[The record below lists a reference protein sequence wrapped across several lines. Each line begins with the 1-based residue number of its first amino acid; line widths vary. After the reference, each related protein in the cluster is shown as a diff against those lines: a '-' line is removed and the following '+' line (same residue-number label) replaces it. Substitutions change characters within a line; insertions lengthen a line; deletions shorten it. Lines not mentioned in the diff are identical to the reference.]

1 MEIKKDREGN
11 FIGIIKADVNLE
23 KVILS

>member
-23 KVILS
+23 KVLLS

>member
-1 MEIKKDREGN
+1 MEINKDREGN